1 MTTAQRIK
9 TTPMGPY
16 VGLMQGMTR
25 EDKQIVVTFLTESM
39 AESPSPREGWAAAAK
54 QAHKDGQ
61 DKLIIDDVLE
71 DENLEDWEW

>member
-9 TTPMGPY
+9 MTPMGPY

-25 EDKQIVVTFLTESM
+25 EDKQIVVSFLTESM
-39 AESPSPREGWAAAAK
+39 KEMPSPREGWAVAAK

-61 DKLIIDDVLE
+61 DKLMIDDVLE
-71 DENLEDWEW
+71 DETLEDWEW

>member
-39 AESPSPREGWAAAAK
+39 SETQSPREGWAAAAK

-61 DKLIIDDVLE
+61 DKLMADDILE
-71 DENLEDWEW
+71 DETLEDWEW

>member
-9 TTPMGPY
+9 TTRRGPD

-39 AESPSPREGWAAAAK
+39 AESPSPREGWAVAAK

-61 DKLIIDDVLE
+61 DKLIMDDVLE